1 MSLDGT
7 RRRCRELQSEDFLG
21 MKRTKYDPEKES
33 KSEFTQKTLSFLGIE
48 SLLYSNVQNNNSVNF
63 LWKITFQKA
72 LFLKNFV
79 ANDCHNDLP
88 REPFIW
94 EFQLSNNKQ
103 SNTSNNSSTSMIFKL
118 TCKKITNKNMNQEKS
133 SKVIINPL
141 YKTLVKYEDD
151 ESQNE
156 TEKNRN
162 EEDLSKEI
170 EEYLENSDFNADIEL
185 NYCNLLKKSANFK
198 IKNLKVGTVYQK
210 EITIPTEIYTKL
222 IKEDHI
228 LLLFDINIVR
238 NLSNFQ
244 VKPYS
249 KFNYIG
255 LINEGMTCY
264 MNSMLQTLN
273 VLGSFKKAVFQIP
286 VKEDENNSKN
296 NIVSSLQRL
305 FYDLMID
312 KFPVS
317 TNRLIKSFGWG
328 RDEMLIQHDVQE
340 FNQLLSDMMDKK
352 MKGTPVE
359 GTFAKLFEGKLLNFI
374 ECVNV
379 DYQSKRKEK
388 FLDLSLTVK
397 VRLFLK

>member
-141 YKTLVKYEDD
+141 YKTLVKYEDN

-210 EITIPTEIYTKL
+210 EITIPAEIYTKL

-228 LLLFDINIVR
+228 
-238 NLSNFQ
+238 
-244 VKPYS
+244 
-249 KFNYIG
+249 
-255 LINEGMTCY
+255 
-264 MNSMLQTLN
+264 
-273 VLGSFKKAVFQIP
+273 
-286 VKEDENNSKN
+286 
-296 NIVSSLQRL
+296 
-305 FYDLMID
+305 
-312 KFPVS
+312 
-317 TNRLIKSFGWG
+317 
-328 RDEMLIQHDVQE
+328 E
-340 FNQLLSDMMDKK
+340 FNASNTQCSW
-352 MKGTPVE
+352 
-359 GTFAKLFEGKLLNFI
+359 FF
-374 ECVNV
+374 
-379 DYQSKRKEK
+379 
-388 FLDLSLTVK
+388 
-397 VRLFLK
+397 